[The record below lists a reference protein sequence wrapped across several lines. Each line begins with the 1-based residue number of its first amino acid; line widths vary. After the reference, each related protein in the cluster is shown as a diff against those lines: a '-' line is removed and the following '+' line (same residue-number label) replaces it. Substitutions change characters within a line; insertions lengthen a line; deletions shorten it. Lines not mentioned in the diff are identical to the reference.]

1 MIACLLCFSFAFP
14 GNARAQE
21 KIVEKIEVTNVEVPV
36 RVFFKGKP
44 VSGLSKSDFTLFV
57 NGKKRDI
64 HGFYEFKKRAA
75 APETPSLQEEGPP
88 SRLFLL
94 IFNLCDYNLDTANI
108 LDIFFNEIFRANDRL
123 MIITNRFFFDD
134 RKISDP
140 AKEKE
145 KLEKVLQLE
154 MQTTRGQLNA
164 LKRRMQSIL
173 RSFKARLKYERFI
186 DLARDDFI
194 RDYRQLV
201 WQFKSLYL
209 TIDDTKYLQLA
220 QYLKTQKAEKW
231 VLSFYQIG
239 RFFKPKLNSDFRK
252 LLLGN
257 NFLKSGQRYQEL
269 QEVLQVEE
277 TLLDEDLSKVFADTG
292 AAFHTIL
299 MEDRA
304 SMQNDLAA
312 DLSYKPIISGSYN
325 LLKKIAK
332 KTGGTFMN
340 SDRIEEFYGKITAG
354 DDICYMLTYVPHKG
368 EKGKKKKL
376 KVTVKN
382 KKYVV
387 YYDDGK
393 RGSYFRKMMKKK
405 PTEIPQIRIDHVV
418 FDGRFLT
425 FVVSDFKIAEQEPVT
440 KLPVRL
446 QVFNRRSERL
456 YDGVETFTIKDLKTN
471 KVKLQVVFPKVPA
484 GLYDVL
490 IWVGDPLTGKN
501 DLLVKEINIPDPPG
515 QTQEPH

>member
-1 MIACLLCFSFAFP
+1 
-14 GNARAQE
+14 
-21 KIVEKIEVTNVEVPV
+21 
-36 RVFFKGKP
+36 
-44 VSGLSKSDFTLFV
+44 
-57 NGKKRDI
+57 
-64 HGFYEFKKRAA
+64 
-75 APETPSLQEEGPP
+75 
-88 SRLFLL
+88 
-94 IFNLCDYNLDTANI
+94 
-108 LDIFFNEIFRANDRL
+108 
-123 MIITNRFFFDD
+123 
-134 RKISDP
+134 
-140 AKEKE
+140 
-145 KLEKVLQLE
+145 
-154 MQTTRGQLNA
+154 
-164 LKRRMQSIL
+164 
-173 RSFKARLKYERFI
+173 
-186 DLARDDFI
+186 
-194 RDYRQLV
+194 LV

-231 VLSFYQIG
+231 VLSFYQVG
-239 RFFKPKLNSDFRK
+239 RFFKPKLNSEFRK
-252 LLLGN
+252 LLLGD
-257 NFLKSGQRYQEL
+257 NFLKAGQRYREL

-277 TLLDEDLSKVFADTG
+277 TILDEDLSKMFADTG

-299 MEDRA
+299 MEDRGGV
-304 SMQNDLAA
+304 QNDLAA

-340 SDRIEEFYGKITAG
+340 SDKIEEFYGKITAG
-354 DDICYMLTYVPHKG
+354 DDICYMLTYVPHKA

-393 RGSYFRKMMKKK
+393 RGSYFREMMKKK
-405 PTEIPQIRIDHVV
+405 RTEVPQIRIDHAA

-425 FVVSDFKIAEQEPVT
+425 FVVSDFKMAEQGAIT

-446 QVFNRRSERL
+446 QVFNHRSERL

-471 KVKLQVVFPKVPA
+471 KVKLQVAFPKVPA

-501 DLLVKEINIPDPPG
+501 DLAIKEINIPDPTG
-515 QTQEPH
+515 QAQGSH